1 MTFELVKLVSRFK
14 VNLRQLKFYILSFI
28 YRKGTYDIKNNYS
41 ILIKKK
47 KWCKWQVSF
56 RMFYYMFITGSV
68 LDNSRTTS
76 ENKTSLSQRSPMSI
90 ARFVQWYIT
99 TEDVWN
105 FNARFSF
112 WAQKDSLFDNT
123 VSSKWDVPWYRNMW
137 FLMKDDIFLSS
148 IFRMAMGFL
157 AAVH

>member
-1 MTFELVKLVSRFK
+1 MASLIQNVL
-14 VNLRQLKFYILSFI
+14 LSGLSLTL
-28 YRKGTYDIKNNYS
+28 Y
-41 ILIKKK
+41 
-47 KWCKWQVSF
+47 VP
-56 RMFYYMFITGSV
+56 
-68 LDNSRTTS
+68 DNSRATS

-123 VSSKWDVPWYRNMW
+123 VSSKWDVPWHRNKYGVFDERW
-137 FLMKDDIFLSS
+137 QFLKSYLPDGDGVFFFGYSSLILSCKS
-148 IFRMAMGFL
+148 
-157 AAVH
+157 